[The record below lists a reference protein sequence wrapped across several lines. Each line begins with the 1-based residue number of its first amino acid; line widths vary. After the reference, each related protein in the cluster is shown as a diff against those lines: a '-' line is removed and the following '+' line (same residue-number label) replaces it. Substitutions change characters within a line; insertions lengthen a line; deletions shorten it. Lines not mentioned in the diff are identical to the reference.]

1 MTMTIKVVIAAIE
14 GLYANASG
22 LHYCAKWQC
31 QFNAVSAVFMVVII
45 GELRVCLY
53 GETQTYED
61 SEKMSRCHLKL
72 HLKSATYTM
81 RTMGAVS
88 LDLVFTRWLGG

>member
-22 LHYCAKWQC
+22 RHYCAKWQF

-53 GETQTYED
+53 GETQNCED
-61 SEKMSRCHLKL
+61 SEEMSRCHFKL
-72 HLKSATYTM
+72 QMKSATYTM
-81 RTMGAVS
+81 HTMCAVSVAWGIRGAV
-88 LDLVFTRWLGG
+88 